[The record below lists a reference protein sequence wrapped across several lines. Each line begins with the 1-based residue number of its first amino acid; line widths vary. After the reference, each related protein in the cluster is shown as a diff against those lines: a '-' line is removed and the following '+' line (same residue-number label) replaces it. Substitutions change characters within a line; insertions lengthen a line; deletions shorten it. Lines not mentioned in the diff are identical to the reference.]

1 MSDLIEGIEQ
11 LREKH
16 NKLSDELYIKQQEL
30 EKKRK
35 EEIKVSKNILSIVDQ
50 LDVINRYATE
60 VKDKN
65 LKNILEIT
73 YKQVSSQLNSI
84 GIEEIQCKG
93 QLLNPYLHKCV
104 QVIESFGR
112 QKEEIVE
119 VIQKG
124 YLLNGEVLR
133 YASVII
139 AK

>member
-11 LREKH
+11 LREKY

-73 YKQVSSQLNSI
+73 YKQVSS
-84 GIEEIQCKG
+84 
-93 QLLNPYLHKCV
+93 
-104 QVIESFGR
+104 
-112 QKEEIVE
+112 
-119 VIQKG
+119 
-124 YLLNGEVLR
+124 
-133 YASVII
+133 
-139 AK
+139 